1 MLKGLPYARAMCGG
15 YRGLFKHVWSTYK
28 KEGINGIKR
37 RIAFSASPGA
47 PPPVIGYV
55 ESNHNDYPGTILM
68 DYTSAFTKMTRSL
81 VEKKTFAAQPFTLLD
96 VGCSGGISPFW
107 RIFDPSLVAL
117 GIDPVVNE
125 CERLNAKEVSSN
137 VRYRPA
143 FVGLPDQHPF
153 VQKRGNNEPWGG
165 NPWNRLSAQFATDI
179 LKSKT
184 REEDKL
190 SVLNDWQ
197 GSGLAD
203 PKSKIG
209 VDDLVREEKLSGLDF
224 IKVDVDGYDL
234 DVILSAE
241 NSAQNSPVLGFTL
254 EVNFYGSTAD
264 TDHTFHNT
272 DKLMRQWGF
281 DLFGLSM
288 RRYSAAAL
296 PAPFEWD
303 GPAQTLFGRP
313 YQGDAVYL
321 RDPMAAG
328 TRGGAQS
335 PPLSPHKLLK
345 LACLFECFGLPD
357 HAAELIQAN
366 APSLLTL
373 CNPHELL
380 NILATEVDPSVS
392 SYAEYIEKFISDPT
406 AFYRSRRS

>member
-1 MLKGLPYARAMCGG
+1 
-15 YRGLFKHVWSTYK
+15 
-28 KEGINGIKR
+28 
-37 RIAFSASPGA
+37 
-47 PPPVIGYV
+47 
-55 ESNHNDYPGTILM
+55 M
-68 DYTSAFTKMTRSL
+68 DYTSVFTNMTRAL
-81 VEKKTFAAQPFTLLD
+81 VEQKTFESQPFKLLD

-107 RIFDPSLVAL
+107 RVFDPSLMAL
-117 GIDPVVNE
+117 GIDPVVGE
-125 CERLNAKEVSSN
+125 CERLNAQEASSS

-165 NPWNRLSAQFATDI
+165 NPWNRLSAQLATDI
-179 LKSKT
+179 LASKT
-184 REEDKL
+184 KQEDKL
-190 SVLNDWQ
+190 AILNDWQ

-203 PKSKIG
+203 INSKIG
-209 VDDLVREEKLSGLDF
+209 VDDLVREENLSGLDF
-224 IKVDVDGYDL
+224 IKVDVDGFDL
-234 DVILSAE
+234 DVILSGE
-241 NSAQNSPVLGFTL
+241 NATKNSPVLGYTL
-254 EVNFYGSTAD
+254 EVNFYGSTSD

-272 DKLMRQWGF
+272 DKLMREWGF

-328 TRGGAQS
+328 TRGGPAC
-335 PPLSPHKLLK
+335 PELSPHKVLK

-357 HAAELIQAN
+357 HAAELLKANEQA
-366 APSLLTL
+366 LLAI
-373 CNPHELL
+373 CNPQELL
-380 NILATEVDPSVS
+380 NILAIEVDPTVG
-392 SYAEYIEKFISDPT
+392 SYSEYMDKFISDPE
-406 AFYRSRRS
+406 AYYRSRRK

>member
-1 MLKGLPYARAMCGG
+1 M
-15 YRGLFKHVWSTYK
+15 
-28 KEGINGIKR
+28 
-37 RIAFSASPGA
+37 
-47 PPPVIGYV
+47 
-55 ESNHNDYPGTILM
+55 
-68 DYTSAFTKMTRSL
+68 
-81 VEKKTFAAQPFTLLD
+81 
-96 VGCSGGISPFW
+96 
-107 RIFDPSLVAL
+107 
-117 GIDPVVNE
+117 
-125 CERLNAKEVSSN
+125 
-137 VRYRPA
+137 
-143 FVGLPDQHPF
+143 
-153 VQKRGNNEPWGG
+153 GG

-241 NSAQNSPVLGFTL
+241 STTQSAPVLGYTL
-254 EVNFYGSTAD
+254 EVNFFGSTAD

-296 PAPFEWD
+296 PGPFEWN
-303 GPAQTLFGRP
+303 GPGQTLFGRP

-321 RDPMAAG
+321 RDPMSDG
-328 TRGGAQS
+328 IRGGAKWPS
-335 PPLSPHKLLK
+335 LSPHKLLK

-357 HAAELIQAN
+357 HTAEIVQAN
-366 APSLLTL
+366 AQTLLSL
-373 CNPHELL
+373 CNTKELL
-380 NILATEVDPSVS
+380 DILAIEVDPTVDGYSK
-392 SYAEYIEKFISDPT
+392 YLEKFMSDPSS
-406 AFYRSRRS
+406 FYRSRRS

>member
-1 MLKGLPYARAMCGG
+1 
-15 YRGLFKHVWSTYK
+15 
-28 KEGINGIKR
+28 
-37 RIAFSASPGA
+37 
-47 PPPVIGYV
+47 
-55 ESNHNDYPGTILM
+55 M
-68 DYTSAFTKMTRSL
+68 DYTSVFTKMTRAL
-81 VEKKTFAAQPFTLLD
+81 VERKAFATHPFTLLD

-107 RIFDPSLVAL
+107 RAFEPSLVAL
-117 GIDPVVNE
+117 GIDPVVTE
-125 CERLNAKEVSSN
+125 CERLNAKEAGSK

-143 FVGLPDQHPF
+143 FVGLPDGHPF
-153 VQKRGNNEPWGG
+153 VQKRGNTEPWGG

-184 REEDKL
+184 RKEDRL
-190 SVLNDWQ
+190 ALLNDWQ

-209 VDDLVREEKLSGLDF
+209 VDDLVREEKLAGLDF

-234 DVILSAE
+234 DVILSGEKSTHEA
-241 NSAQNSPVLGFTL
+241 PVLGYTL
-254 EVNFYGSTAD
+254 EVNFYGGTSD

-272 DKLMRQWGF
+272 DLLMRQWGF
-281 DLFGLSM
+281 DLFALSF

-321 RDPMAAG
+321 RDPMAAT
-328 TRGGAQS
+328 TRAAPQS
-335 PPLSPHKLLK
+335 PPLSPEKLLK

-357 HAAELIQAN
+357 HAAELIKAN
-366 APSLLTL
+366 ADSLRRHCDPQQLLDTL
-373 CNPHELL
+373 AN
-380 NILATEVDPSVS
+380 EVDPTVR
-392 SYAEYIEKFISDPT
+392 SYAAYIKKFTSDPT
-406 AFYRSRRS
+406 AYYRSRRT

>member
-1 MLKGLPYARAMCGG
+1 
-15 YRGLFKHVWSTYK
+15 
-28 KEGINGIKR
+28 
-37 RIAFSASPGA
+37 
-47 PPPVIGYV
+47 
-55 ESNHNDYPGTILM
+55 M
-68 DYTSAFTKMTRSL
+68 DYTSVFTRMTCSL
-81 VEKKTFAAQPFTLLD
+81 VKNKIFASQPFTLLD

-107 RIFDPSLVAL
+107 RVFDLSLVAL
-117 GIDPVVNE
+117 GIDPVVAE
-125 CERLNAKEVSSN
+125 CERLNAKEVNTN

-153 VQKRGNNEPWGG
+153 VLKRGDKEPWGG
-165 NPWNRLSAQFATDI
+165 NPWNRLSAQLAADI

-184 REEDKL
+184 KEEDKL
-190 SVLNDWQ
+190 AVLNDWQ
-197 GSGLAD
+197 GSGLANS
-203 PKSKIG
+203 KSKIG
-209 VDDLVREEKLSGLDF
+209 VDDLVQEEKLSGLDF

-241 NSAQNSPVLGFTL
+241 NSTQNAPVLGYTL
-254 EVNFYGSTAD
+254 EVNFYGSVAD

-272 DKLMRQWGF
+272 DKLVRQWGF

-296 PAPFEWD
+296 PAPFEYD
-303 GPAQTLFGRP
+303 MPAQTLFGRP

-366 APSLLTL
+366 TQSLLTM
-373 CNPHELL
+373 CNPYELL
-380 NILATEVDPSVS
+380 NILANEVDPSVS
-392 SYAEYIEKFISDPT
+392 SYSAYMKKFTSDPT
-406 AFYRSRRS
+406 AYYRSRRA